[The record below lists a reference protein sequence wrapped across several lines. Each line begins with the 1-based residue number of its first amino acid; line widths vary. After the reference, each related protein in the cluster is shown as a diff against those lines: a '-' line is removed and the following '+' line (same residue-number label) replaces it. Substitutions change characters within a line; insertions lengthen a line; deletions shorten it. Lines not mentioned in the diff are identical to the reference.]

1 MFNPEACLSQ
11 KIIKSK
17 SRRRRR
23 RMLLENEEKQ
33 PKTTSK
39 ALRHTIATNLVDEKA
54 VFEAK
59 SEKSKHYKR
68 SWK

>member
-1 MFNPEACLSQ
+1 
-11 KIIKSK
+11 
-17 SRRRRR
+17 
-23 RMLLENEEKQ
+23 MLLENEEKQ

-59 SEKSKHYKR
+59 SEKSKPYKR

>member
-1 MFNPEACLSQ
+1 
-11 KIIKSK
+11 
-17 SRRRRR
+17 
-23 RMLLENEEKQ
+23 MLLENEEKQ

-68 SWK
+68 SWKQQYDMYCTEMLQ